1 MVGDSYTQ
9 PDFVWA
15 LRTVFAVH
23 KKPFDTALLLQ
34 QFPPPH
40 DDTNLVSADQTL
52 TFECQLCKVTADQL
66 RQSSLPSPL
75 PLLVELISS
84 SPPSLTTAISQS
96 ASFQNNKND
105 WGKTAFKSL
114 WSEAKHAGRGRTT
127 PGPQN
132 HHGVFA
138 EPSAKGGER
147 GG

>member
-1 MVGDSYTQ
+1 MVGESYTQ

-52 TFECQLCKVTADQL
+52 MFECQLCKVPADQL

-75 PLLVELISS
+75 PLLVELISLSPS
-84 SPPSLTTAISQS
+84 SSTTEISQS
-96 ASFQNNKND
+96 ASFRKNKND
-105 WGKTAFKSL
+105 WGKTPIKLLRPAVG
-114 WSEAKHAGRGRTT
+114 HAG
-127 PGPQN
+127 
-132 HHGVFA
+132 
-138 EPSAKGGER
+138 GG
-147 GG
+147 